1 MVKIDEIIS
10 NYRKQFSSPAECRF
24 FGLCGGCSLQ
34 NLPYR
39 QQLEVKREFLRSL
52 FRDYLTGDLL
62 DFEVVA
68 SKPFRYRNRM
78 DFVCAFGKVGLREAG
93 NYRKVVDISSCS
105 LMQQSSEGVF
115 KRLRELII
123 GNVEDY
129 DYIRHQG
136 YLRYIVL
143 RQTGFT
149 DQVMV
154 NFVVA
159 REENLLNDV
168 IEEIKDRVSSI
179 NLNLNDR
186 KAEVSFG
193 KVFQTVKGEF
203 IEELFDNIKLRINHH
218 SFFQPNSEISL
229 KLYQR
234 IKEEVYGDLL
244 DLYCGA
250 GSISLFVA
258 DRVKSVVGV
267 ELSED
272 SVAMAEQ
279 NKRINNIENV
289 DFFLADVK
297 KFLSYPPKTEFDII
311 VVDPPRAGLT
321 PKIIKKIVEL
331 NCPKII
337 YVSCNPLSLKR
348 DLEGLKG
355 YRLKSFQAFDMFP
368 QTKYVESL
376 AILEKL

>member
-1 MVKIDEIIS
+1 MQD
-10 NYRKQFSSPAECRF
+10 
-24 FGLCGGCSLQ
+24 
-34 NLPYR
+34 LPYH
-39 QQLEVKREFLRSL
+39 QQLEVKREFLKSL
-52 FRDYLTGDLL
+52 FKDCLTGDLS
-62 DFEVVA
+62 DFEIVK
-68 SKPFRYRNRM
+68 SQPFHYRNRM

-93 NYRKVVDISSCS
+93 NYRKVVDLSSCP
-105 LMQQSSEGVF
+105 LMQQTSEAVF

-123 GNVEDY
+123 NNIEDY
-129 DYIRHQG
+129 DYLRHQG

-149 DQVMV
+149 DQLMV

-159 REENLLNDV
+159 RKENLLNDV
-168 IEEIKDRVSSI
+168 IVKIKDKVDSI
-179 NLNLNDR
+179 NLSLNER

-193 KVFQTVKGEF
+193 KVLETVKGEF
-203 IEELFDNIKLRINHH
+203 IEEVFDDIKLRINHN
-218 SFFQPNSEISL
+218 SFFQPNSEVSL
-229 KLYQR
+229 KLYHR

-258 DRVKSVVGV
+258 DKVKSVVGV

-272 SVAMAEQ
+272 SLTMAEQ
-279 NKRINNIENV
+279 NKMINNIKNV

-297 KFLSYPPKTEFDII
+297 KFLSNPPKRDFDIV

-321 PKIIKKIVEL
+321 PKILKRIIEL

-348 DLEGLKG
+348 DLEGLEG

-376 AILEKL
+376 AILEKP